1 MATKRE
7 YLVSKGLAKPTRGR
21 FNKAALAE
29 LERARQDGMTFDDD
43 EGVGS
48 EESEPA
54 PPPQPYVKPE
64 IYSPPVRRDIDSVI
78 GYTDEG
84 AKVVSDVCF
93 FCCQHVTRCDCREG
107 IVPSPIVTRWD
118 PESEPY
124 GAPLT
129 SPSAA

>member
-48 EESEPA
+48 EDSEPA
-54 PPPQPYVKPE
+54 PLPEPYVPAPVYSKP
-64 IYSPPVRRDIDSVI
+64 VVRDIQSVT
-78 GYTDEG
+78 GFTAEG

-93 FCCQHVTRCDCREG
+93 FCCEHVTRCDCRNG
-107 IVPSPIVTRWD
+107 IHASPIVVRWAD
-118 PESEPY
+118 ESIPY
-124 GAPLT
+124 GEPLT
-129 SPSAA
+129 NPTAA